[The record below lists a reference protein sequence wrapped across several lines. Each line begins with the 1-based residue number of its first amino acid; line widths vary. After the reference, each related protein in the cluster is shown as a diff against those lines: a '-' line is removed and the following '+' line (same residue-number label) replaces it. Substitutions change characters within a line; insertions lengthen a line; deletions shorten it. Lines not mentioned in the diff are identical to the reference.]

1 MPGKSKQGGGL
12 EVGSSYK
19 IQLHMGAKHGSPIQG
34 NYGSPNKDY
43 SVNKGSHN
51 HPHAPTKYTGH
62 YNDPRMAQGSG
73 VENEVLHGSGQA
85 TVQAPLAQKEP
96 KPKPPVTN
104 QPDLAEEVGET
115 EYEMLKRQNKNKL
128 NKVQTGPI
136 AMKGPASP
144 AKKELKPKTEG
155 TLTTTTVGNKK
166 TYHIGATEVTK
177 EKYDAHRKN
186 IKGTKK

>member
-19 IQLHMGAKHGSPIQG
+19 MKNSALHMGAKHGSPIQG

-73 VENEVLHGSGQA
+73 AENEVLHGSGQA
-85 TVQAPLAQKEP
+85 TVQAP
-96 KPKPPVTN
+96 
-104 QPDLAEEVGET
+104 
-115 EYEMLKRQNKNKL
+115 
-128 NKVQTGPI
+128 I
-136 AMKGPASP
+136 AMKGSASP
-144 AKKELKPKTEG
+144 AKKDLS
-155 TLTTTTVGNKK
+155 
-166 TYHIGATEVTK
+166 VTK
-177 EKYDAHRKN
+177 TGDKRVYKYGDKVVSEEEYTKIRNSAIEEGKKN
-186 IKGTKK
+186 NPDFNPRSTKEMTS